1 MPFDWHQEESD
12 MLRQQLIFT
21 AIATCL
27 AATALAA
34 AELPGSASAVTAA
47 TAATLTATQIVER
60 NVAARGG
67 LRAWQHVQTMAMSGQ
82 IDVGK
87 PRPDG
92 GRVALLDR
100 AQAKAE
106 ARAEVRQAVFGKG
119 RQESAPA
126 IQLPFR
132 MELKRPLKSR
142 LEIQFRGD
150 TAVQVFDGVDGWKL
164 RPFLGRHEVEPYSAD
179 ELKLATQQQAL
190 DGPLIDYAVK
200 GTQVTLEG
208 SEMVQGR
215 NTYKLKLAMKNGAV
229 RHLWVDAETFL
240 DSKIDGAPRRVD
252 GHMRSVATYFR
263 DYQAIDG
270 LLVPHLME
278 TVVDGV
284 KESEMIHVEHVAMN
298 LPVDDRRFGKPQ

>member
-1 MPFDWHQEESD
+1 
-12 MLRQQLIFT
+12 
-21 AIATCL
+21 
-27 AATALAA
+27 
-34 AELPGSASAVTAA
+34 
-47 TAATLTATQIVER
+47 
-60 NVAARGG
+60 
-67 LRAWQHVQTMAMSGQ
+67 MSGQ

-119 RQESAPA
+119 SQEPVKA

-132 MELKRPLKSR
+132 MEFKRPLKSR
-142 LEIQFRGD
+142 LEIPFRGE
-150 TAVQVFDGVDGWKL
+150 TAVQVFDGADGWKL
-164 RPFLGRHEVEPYSAD
+164 RPYLGRHEVEPYSAD

-190 DGPLIDYAVK
+190 DGPLIDYAAK
-200 GTQVTLEG
+200 GTQVILEG

-215 NTYKLKLAMKNGAV
+215 NTYKLKLNLKSGVV
-229 RHLWVDAETFL
+229 RHLWIDAETFL
-240 DSKIDGAPRRVD
+240 DTKIDGAPRRID
-252 GHMRSVATYFR
+252 GRLRSVATYFR
-263 DYQAIDG
+263 DYRAIDG
-270 LLVPHLME
+270 LQVPHLME

-298 LPVDDRRFGKPQ
+298 QAIDDSRFSKPQ